1 MFTLILSLS
10 ALAAEAAPI
19 TLTPAPAP
27 TFLVGAN
34 PPVRVRGQTP
44 VPSGAATSCVCD
56 HERLGCAVQ
65 GGVMSAWWTV
75 DGPGTWPVEEGE
87 VGTCT
92 SGQVTAPV
100 VVRHELST
108 WHELW
113 FRSPTEAVVTYVRGE
128 PVRYSFALPGKLAA
142 SQVRS
147 EPGAPVQC
155 AVKGDGVTVTVI
167 GDGDEAGSWPCA
179 MTAHGELTVRLLPY
193 DVR

>member
-75 DGPGTWPVEEGE
+75 RKSGRPRTPQP
-87 VGTCT
+87 T
-92 SGQVTAPV
+92 SLALP
-100 VVRHELST
+100 
-108 WHELW
+108 
-113 FRSPTEAVVTYVRGE
+113 
-128 PVRYSFALPGKLAA
+128 SFADPLRGTSQSASIHDHRRAA
-142 SQVRS
+142 V
-147 EPGAPVQC
+147 
-155 AVKGDGVTVTVI
+155 AV
-167 GDGDEAGSWPCA
+167 
-179 MTAHGELTVRLLPY
+179 
-193 DVR
+193 